1 MTSAVRSATH
11 LPSPG
16 RGDWKETLGRVGLVG
31 RGVLYAVIG
40 LLALQ
45 LAFGDAANASQAG
58 AIEWVGAQPLGKV
71 LLVGLTV
78 ALFAMAAW
86 RFLDALLG
94 DPVEGS
100 EAKDRFRYAVSG
112 FIYLSFAVAS
122 LSATVA
128 NWSGK
133 GSQPSSQPGSGQ
145 SQQKATAVVLDW
157 PGGRWLVGLA
167 GLALIGYAVWKVKR
181 HVVDERFMER
191 LDVSR
196 STGIETFG
204 RLGYLARSIV
214 WAIVGVFFV
223 HAAWTFDPN
232 EAKGLSG
239 ALLSLTG
246 SGWGRAVLV
255 VVAVGLIAFGAFNLA
270 EAKHRRAA

>member
-1 MTSAVRSATH
+1 MTTAIRNATQA
-11 LPSPG
+11 PSPG
-16 RGDWKETLGRVGLVG
+16 PGDWKETLGRLGLIG

-58 AIEWVGAQPLGKV
+58 AIEWIGSRPLGKV
-71 LLVGLTV
+71 LLIGLTV

-100 EAKDRFRYAVSG
+100 EPSDRARFAIVG
-112 FIYLSFAVAS
+112 AIYLSFAVAS
-122 LSATVA
+122 LTATIA
-128 NWSGK
+128 NWK
-133 GSQPSSQPGSGQ
+133 GEGTQPSTQPGSGQ
-145 SQQKATAVVLDW
+145 SQQKATAIVLDW
-157 PGGRWLVGLA
+157 PGGQWLVAIVGV
-167 GLALIGYAVWKVKR
+167 ALIAFAGWKIKR
-181 HVVDERFMER
+181 HVVDAKFMDR
-191 LDVSR
+191 LDVGQ
-196 STGIETFG
+196 STWIETFG

-214 WAIVGVFFV
+214 WTVVGVFFI
-223 HAAWTFDPN
+223 HAAWTYDPN

-239 ALLSLTG
+239 ALQSLAG
-246 SGWGRAVLV
+246 SAGGRLLLVL
-255 VVAVGLIAFGAFNLA
+255 VAVGLVAFGAFNLA